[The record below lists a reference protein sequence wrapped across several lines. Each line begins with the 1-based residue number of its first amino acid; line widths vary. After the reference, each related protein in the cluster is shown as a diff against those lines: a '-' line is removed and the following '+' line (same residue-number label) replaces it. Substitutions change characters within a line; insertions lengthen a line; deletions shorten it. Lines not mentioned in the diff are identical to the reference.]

1 MLSDREFQQ
10 LLHYQ
15 ATNSVLSVYLN
26 TDPAE
31 GNADTHKL
39 RLRSMLKDI
48 ELSEDVEVVL
58 RYIDHEHDWSGR
70 SIAIFSCAP
79 ENFLKVFPL
88 AVPLRNRVR
97 ISNRPS
103 VKPLAD
109 LLDSFGGYGVVLVDK
124 QGARLFHFHL
134 GEMQEQEGVVGESVR
149 RIKRGG
155 GSQTPGRRGGIAGQT
170 GYADEVAER
179 NMREVVERAIRFF
192 NEKNVR
198 RILVGGTE
206 DNVALFRNQLPKAYQ
221 SLVIGSFPIS
231 MLASHQ
237 EVIEKALEIG
247 KEVEYQREAQL
258 ANAVVTSAA
267 KGRGGVATLEDTLA
281 ATREGRIQTLLY
293 RDGFRASGNRCKSC
307 GFLALQSLQIC
318 PFCGG
323 ECEEIPDVVELAVRQ
338 VMQSGGEVEVLQKNQ
353 SIKGFDQIGAIL
365 RY

>member
-10 LLHYQ
+10 LLYYQ
-15 ATNSVLSVYLN
+15 ANHSVLSVYLN

-31 GNADTHKL
+31 GNADAHKL
-39 RLRSMLKDI
+39 RLRSMLKDVD
-48 ELSEDVEVVL
+48 LFEDVEVVL
-58 RYIDHEHDWSGR
+58 RYMDHEHDWSGR
-70 SIAIFSCAP
+70 SIAVFSCAP
-79 ENFLKVFPL
+79 EKFLKAFPL

-97 ISNRPS
+97 IGNRPS

-124 QGARLFHFHL
+124 QGARLFYFHL
-134 GEMQEQEGVVGESVR
+134 GEMQEQKGVVGESVR

-155 GSQTPGRRGGIAGQT
+155 GSQAPGRRGGVAGQT
-170 GYADEVAER
+170 GYAEEVAER
-179 NMREVVERAIRFF
+179 NMREVVEYAVHFF

-198 RILVGGTE
+198 RILIGGTE
-206 DNVALFRNQLPKAYQ
+206 DNVALFRNQLPKVYQ

-237 EVIEKALEIG
+237 EVIDKALEIG
-247 KEVEYQREAQL
+247 KEAEYRREAQL
-258 ANAVVTSAA
+258 ANAIITSAA
-267 KGRGGVATLEDTLA
+267 KGRGGVINPEDTLA
-281 ATREGRIQTLLY
+281 AIREGRIQTLLY
-293 RDGFRASGNRCKSC
+293 KDGFRASGNRCRGC
-307 GFLALQSLQIC
+307 GFLALQSMETC

-338 VMQSGGEVEVLQKNQ
+338 VMQSGGEVEVLQKDQ
-353 SIKGFDQIGAIL
+353 SIKGFDQIGALL